1 MWWLQCY
8 QLCCK
13 TKHRF
18 KVQIC
23 ELLGISHL
31 AVKKV
36 KIDNNKLTT
45 IQEHLLCCNYSPSY
59 EEFSVLTRES
69 NDFKLKIMEI
79 LLIAFDKPCL
89 NKMDFSLPLRL
100 FWYNISSYHMMFYH
114 IIWCTSITLC
124 VYNCCLFSFQY
135 YVTIFVCYQKQNV
148 WAFNII
154 LGWPWKQWLLKA
166 SHT

>member
-1 MWWLQCY
+1 MQCY

-13 TKHRF
+13 TKHHF

-59 EEFSVLTRES
+59 EDFSVLTRES

-89 NKMDFSLPLRL
+89 NKVDFSLLLGL
-100 FWYNISSYHMMFYH
+100 FWYNISGYYMMFYH
-114 IIWCTSITLC
+114 IIDVHRSHY
-124 VYNCCLFSFQY
+124 VYTIVVCL
-135 YVTIFVCYQKQNV
+135 V
-148 WAFNII
+148 FNIMLQFLYLI
-154 LGWPWKQWLLKA
+154 KNRIHEYLISL
-166 SHT
+166 